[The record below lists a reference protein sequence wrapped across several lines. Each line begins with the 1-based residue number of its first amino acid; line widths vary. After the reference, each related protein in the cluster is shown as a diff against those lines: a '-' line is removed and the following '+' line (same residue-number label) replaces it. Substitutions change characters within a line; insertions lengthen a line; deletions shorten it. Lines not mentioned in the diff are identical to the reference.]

1 MMDIACEGFQ
11 VRTAAISAERKIK
24 SKHLL
29 TLGENCV
36 ETRV

>member
-1 MMDIACEGFQ
+1 MMDVLVKGSKE

-36 ETRV
+36 ETR